1 MRLKQAFSNLVNLAW
16 WAGPQ
21 HRDFRKE
28 SLQTK
33 QVGDTTKLV
42 FNFCPT
48 PSLSILASIFKNK
61 KFKILSPLLSL
72 QRLAFH
78 LVRPCLSRNNSPL
91 S

>member
-1 MRLKQAFSNLVNLAW
+1 MKMRLKQAFSNLVILAW

-48 PSLSILASIFKNK
+48 PFMHYSPKCSAPNAPENAPFSI
-61 KFKILSPLLSL
+61 
-72 QRLAFH
+72 
-78 LVRPCLSRNNSPL
+78 
-91 S
+91 